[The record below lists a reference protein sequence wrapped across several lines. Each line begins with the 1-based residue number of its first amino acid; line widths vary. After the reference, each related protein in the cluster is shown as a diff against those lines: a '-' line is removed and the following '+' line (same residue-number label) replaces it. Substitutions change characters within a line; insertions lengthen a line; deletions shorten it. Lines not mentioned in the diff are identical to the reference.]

1 MKKILYLLTLLM
13 TISFG
18 SYGQQLKQIQK
29 GTDKNQIPVTN
40 GKQNTQVYRDAVPYI
55 LDTLHLRD
63 SLAGIKGSGIPT
75 RVAYW
80 AAVDSLGHDPQL
92 VWDTITKGL
101 TVNTFKVWRGANN
114 VGTNLGIGKETL
126 QNATGINNFA
136 IGDNALKNNT
146 TGVANV
152 AIGKEALKSNTTGG
166 YNLAIGNDALKNATT
181 ASNNVGIGVG
191 SLTNAT
197 TGYNNVGLGVNTLS
211 SLTTGYLN
219 IGIGGNSLY
228 NATTGT
234 YNMAIGYSSLNLNQ
248 TGRYNVAIG
257 AFSLLKNNSVGFNVA
272 IGSNAGYNNTS
283 GTSNV
288 FIGNEAGYNETG
300 SNTLY
305 IDNSN
310 TSSPLIGGNFSS
322 NRVGINKA
330 ISGINTT
337 LHVGGNATIDDIS
350 GTATKIAGFDSN
362 NKVVEATIG
371 TGLDLTSGVLSAT
384 ALPTPDSTKVV
395 GQWAIQVNE
404 SPKQQFNLKVD
415 SSKVATK
422 YDLTQISGGVTNV
435 TATAPITSSGGATPN
450 ISISQSGASANG
462 YLSSTDWNTFN
473 NKVGGSGTAT
483 RVAFWNSGSTL
494 SSNSNL
500 YWDNTNSRLG
510 VGLISNLDAWLN
522 IQGMA
527 GIGSEK
533 AIAFRNSGDWVSS
546 WIKTFNNAS
555 PQQRGISFGGRR
567 HDGAENN
574 DILVI
579 NGFSSYPSVGINTPY
594 PLADLHVTTP
604 FYSGTVNGI
613 RLDHSS
619 SIQSVRQ
626 INDEGDIILRSTTG
640 HMSVGKLST
649 WTNDLNPSVTLHLF
663 GDGGNTSDGLFRL
676 EKPGGWGYTQLNQYA
691 QASPFARG
699 IKIYHDTGGTP
710 VIVTNSNGNRV
721 GINKEAPDAQLHVGG
736 TMIVDNPTGTA
747 TKLTGL
753 TSANQLTTLTIGTGL
768 DLTSGVLSNTVT
780 VPLTW
785 AAVGNDVCSWAS
797 TEAFN
802 SGKKIGIS
810 TCSPSRQLDVLGDVR
825 FRGAIYSSTN
835 SAGTAGQVLT
845 SNGTGAWYWSTPSA
859 GMVNLA
865 FDPKSGTD
873 VYMYPSGGGSG
884 VTFRDGDGTTVN
896 RVSSN
901 VIKIDNKSPETTV
914 YSSAGSY
921 TWTKPT
927 GCKTIYVRVVGAGG
941 GGAGGS
947 KGTSSTF
954 VAGGGGGQGGG
965 YSEYWFQASDVVTN
979 VSITVGAGGNGGA
992 GATANNGSGSNGT
1005 KGGDSSFGGAYIKSI
1020 GGAGGLAIN
1029 EQALQG
1035 EGSVEDGA
1043 RGGYWSSGGTSSNAV
1058 SSKIGAGGGGFGGA
1072 INNGTVQAFGINS
1085 SRKLITIYGAGSV
1098 GGGPG
1103 GIGGAASNSG
1113 NGTAGANA
1121 VNGISTYGGGGG
1133 GGGAALNS
1141 VGNGGA
1147 GGKGGDG
1154 AILVIAYF

>member
-40 GKQNTQVYRDAVPYI
+40 GKQNTQVYRDAIPYI
-55 LDTLHLRD
+55 LDTLGIRD
-63 SLAGIKGSGIPT
+63 SLSGSTGTTKGKGLPT
-75 RVAYW
+75 RVAWW
-80 AAVDSLGHDPQL
+80 ASTDSLSYDSL
-92 VWDTITKGL
+92 FYWDS
-101 TVNTFKVWRGANN
+101 VNKR
-114 VGTNLGIGKETL
+114 LGI
-126 QNATGINNFA
+126 NRDIDGI
-136 IGDNALKNNT
+136 
-146 TGVANV
+146 
-152 AIGKEALKSNTTGG
+152 
-166 YNLAIGNDALKNATT
+166 
-181 ASNNVGIGVG
+181 
-191 SLTNAT
+191 
-197 TGYNNVGLGVNTLS
+197 
-211 SLTTGYLN
+211 
-219 IGIGGNSLY
+219 
-228 NATTGT
+228 
-234 YNMAIGYSSLNLNQ
+234 Q
-248 TGRYNVAIG
+248 
-257 AFSLLKNNSVGFNVA
+257 
-272 IGSNAGYNNTS
+272 
-283 GTSNV
+283 
-288 FIGNEAGYNETG
+288 
-300 SNTLY
+300 
-305 IDNSN
+305 
-310 TSSPLIGGNFSS
+310 
-322 NRVGINKA
+322 
-330 ISGINTT
+330 TT
-337 LHVGGNATIDDIS
+337 LHVGGDFKVDVLPPS
-350 GTATKIAGFDSN
+350 PVKIAGWTSDTIIN
-362 NKVVEATIG
+362 AITIG

-527 GIGSEK
+527 GMGSEK
-533 AIAFRNSGDWVSS
+533 AIAFRNSGGWVSS

-567 HDGAENN
+567 YDGAENN

-579 NGFSSYPSVGINTPY
+579 NGFSAYPSVGINTPY

-604 FYSGTVNGI
+604 FSSGSDNGI

-649 WTNDLNPSVTLHLF
+649 WTNNLNPSVTLHLF

-768 DLTSGVLSNTVT
+768 DLTSGVLRNTVT

-785 AAVGNDVCSWAS
+785 AAVYSDVCSWGS

-859 GMVNLA
+859 VNLA
-865 FDPKSGTD
+865 FDTKSGTD

-884 VTFRDGDGTTVN
+884 VIFRDGDGTTVN
-896 RVSSN
+896 RVASN
-901 VIKIDNKSPETTV
+901 VIKIDATGGTTYNGV
-914 YSSAGSY
+914 RNSGSY
-921 TWTKPT
+921 YYVQNYDTGGTK
-927 GCKTIYVRVVGAGG
+927 
-941 GGAGGS
+941 
-947 KGTSSTF
+947 
-954 VAGGGGGQGGG
+954 Q
-965 YSEYWFQASDVVTN
+965 
-979 VSITVGAGGNGGA
+979 GNGV
-992 GATANNGSGSNGT
+992 
-1005 KGGDSSFGGAYIKSI
+1005 KM
-1020 GGAGGLAIN
+1020 
-1029 EQALQG
+1029 E
-1035 EGSVEDGA
+1035 
-1043 RGGYWSSGGTSSNAV
+1043 
-1058 SSKIGAGGGGFGGA
+1058 
-1072 INNGTVQAFGINS
+1072 
-1085 SRKLITIYGAGSV
+1085 
-1098 GGGPG
+1098 
-1103 GIGGAASNSG
+1103 
-1113 NGTAGANA
+1113 
-1121 VNGISTYGGGGG
+1121 
-1133 GGGAALNS
+1133 
-1141 VGNGGA
+1141 
-1147 GGKGGDG
+1147 GGKGTVVTG
-1154 AILVIAYF
+1154 APSTNGGLIKVEAEAAKFGQLYRTSSDYTNSSISGSEFKVDFDASMINLLTVNTSTDRITIPSTETGEYRITYSLTYKINTSGAYVGGLDFYVKKNGTSIGYRSTNKSRNYINDSDNMVTISRDFIYYLAGSDYIELFAIRNAGTFTSATLMNAVFNVQKITNTVYP

>member
-1 MKKILYLLTLLM
+1 M

-40 GKQNTQVYRDAVPYI
+40 GTQNTQVYRDAVPYI

-75 RVAYW
+75 RVAWW
-80 AAVDSLGHDPQL
+80 ASTDSLSYDSL
-92 VWDTITKGL
+92 FYWDS
-101 TVNTFKVWRGANN
+101 VNKR
-114 VGTNLGIGKETL
+114 LGI
-126 QNATGINNFA
+126 NRDIDGI
-136 IGDNALKNNT
+136 
-146 TGVANV
+146 
-152 AIGKEALKSNTTGG
+152 
-166 YNLAIGNDALKNATT
+166 
-181 ASNNVGIGVG
+181 
-191 SLTNAT
+191 
-197 TGYNNVGLGVNTLS
+197 
-211 SLTTGYLN
+211 
-219 IGIGGNSLY
+219 
-228 NATTGT
+228 
-234 YNMAIGYSSLNLNQ
+234 Q
-248 TGRYNVAIG
+248 
-257 AFSLLKNNSVGFNVA
+257 
-272 IGSNAGYNNTS
+272 
-283 GTSNV
+283 
-288 FIGNEAGYNETG
+288 
-300 SNTLY
+300 
-305 IDNSN
+305 
-310 TSSPLIGGNFSS
+310 
-322 NRVGINKA
+322 
-330 ISGINTT
+330 TT
-337 LHVGGNATIDDIS
+337 LHVGGDFKVDVLPPS
-350 GTATKIAGFDSN
+350 PVKIAGWTSDTIIN
-362 NKVVEATIG
+362 AITIG

-527 GIGSEK
+527 GMGSEK
-533 AIAFRNSGDWVSS
+533 AIAFRNSGGWVSS

-555 PQQRGISFGGRR
+555 PQQRGISFGGNRY
-567 HDGAENN
+567 DWAENN

-579 NGFSSYPSVGINTPY
+579 NCFSAYPSVGINTPY

-604 FYSGTVNGI
+604 FYSGTDNGI

-649 WTNDLNPSVTLHLF
+649 WTNNLNPSVTLHLF

-780 VPLTW
+780 VPQTW
-785 AAVGNDVCSWAS
+785 AAVGSDVCSWGS

-845 SNGTGAWYWSTPSA
+845 SNGTGAWYWSTPPA
-859 GMVNLA
+859 VNLA
-865 FDPKSGTD
+865 FDTKSGTD

-884 VTFRDGDGTTVN
+884 VTFRDGINTTVN
-896 RVSSN
+896 RVASN
-901 VIKIDNKSPETTV
+901 VIKIDATGGTT
-914 YSSAGSY
+914 YNG
-921 TWTKPT
+921 
-927 GCKTIYVRVVGAGG
+927 VR
-941 GGAGGS
+941 
-947 KGTSSTF
+947 
-954 VAGGGGGQGGG
+954 
-965 YSEYWFQASDVVTN
+965 N
-979 VSITVGAGGNGGA
+979 
-992 GATANNGSGSNGT
+992 SGSNYYVQNYDT
-1005 KGGDSSFGGAYIKSI
+1005 
-1020 GGAGGLAIN
+1020 
-1029 EQALQG
+1029 
-1035 EGSVEDGA
+1035 
-1043 RGGYWSSGGTSSNAV
+1043 GGTA
-1058 SSKIGAGGGGFGGA
+1058 
-1072 INNGTVQAFGINS
+1072 Q
-1085 SRKLITIYGAGSV
+1085 
-1098 GGGPG
+1098 
-1103 GIGGAASNSG
+1103 G
-1113 NGTAGANA
+1113 NG
-1121 VNGISTYGGGGG
+1121 VKME
-1133 GGGAALNS
+1133 
-1141 VGNGGA
+1141 
-1147 GGKGGDG
+1147 GGKGTFVTCAPSTNGGVIKVEAEAAKFGQLYRTSSDYTNSSISGSEFKVDFDASMNNVLTVNTSTDRITIPSTETGEYRITYSLTYKINTSG
-1154 AILVIAYF
+1154 AYVGGLDFYVKKNGTSIGYMSTNKSRNYINDSDNMVTISRDFIYYLAGSDYIELFAIRNAGTFTSATLMNAVFNVQKITNTVYP